1 MEAKNLQEF
10 QKELLTNL
18 YELREAL
25 ISDIKSLG
33 DVTPTVAVNADGVI
47 IDPKDKRID
56 ELEA

>member
-25 ISDIKSLG
+25 ISDIKSLE